1 MGFQT
6 MNKFLDDEV
15 SQYDIEQ
22 ILRQDPNFEFDSYE
36 KSEDEPLR
44 KLCKVSSMI
53 LQSRNQLARNKVSI
67 NESRRSN

>member
-1 MGFQT
+1 

-36 KSEDEPLR
+36 KSEDESLR